1 MSVESA
7 GVFLASTILV
17 GLSIILII
25 ITILFINNLFAKYW
39 KPVKLFT
46 PDSWSAFQP
55 PMQQPAPVFIE
66 PSIEET
72 KMPAKGKE
80 IK

>member
-1 MSVESA
+1 MTVESA

-17 GLSIILII
+17 GLGIILII
-25 ITILFINNLFAKYW
+25 ITILVVNNLFAKFW

-46 PDSWSAFQP
+46 PDSWTAFQP
-55 PMQQPAPVFIE
+55 PMQVANPTFIE
-66 PSIEET
+66 PTVDEI
-72 KMPAKGKE
+72 KMPSKGKE